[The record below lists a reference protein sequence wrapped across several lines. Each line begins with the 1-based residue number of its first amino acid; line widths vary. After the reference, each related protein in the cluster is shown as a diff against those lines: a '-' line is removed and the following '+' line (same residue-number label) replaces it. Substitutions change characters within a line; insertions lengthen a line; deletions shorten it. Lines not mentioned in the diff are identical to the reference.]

1 MFNKILVP
9 LDGSALAE
17 RAIPHAERI
26 ARLFGGK
33 IVLLQVL
40 DPSPY
45 QDNPNAMEPLHWQIR
60 KAETDMYLQ
69 GLADRICG
77 HICEDESE
85 RLNRVSYA
93 IREGKTA
100 ENIVDFAQDENVELL
115 VISTHGAGGLSRWNT
130 SSIVHKV
137 LDQIY
142 LPSLVVR
149 AYAVTEPAGES
160 IHYRNILLPI
170 DSSHRAECA
179 LSAGISIALAETEAQ
194 RAEMQASSSSSKQVH
209 PASSGSNMVAN
220 HGAAG
225 NHGAAENQAL
235 PKIWALP

>member
-77 HICEDESE
+77 HICEDESD
-85 RLNRVSYA
+85 RPNRVSYA

-149 AYAVTEPAGES
+149 AYAVPEPVGE
-160 IHYRNILLPI
+160 R
-170 DSSHRAECA
+170 R
-179 LSAGISIALAETEAQ
+179 
-194 RAEMQASSSSSKQVH
+194 R
-209 PASSGSNMVAN
+209 
-220 HGAAG
+220 
-225 NHGAAENQAL
+225 
-235 PKIWALP
+235 